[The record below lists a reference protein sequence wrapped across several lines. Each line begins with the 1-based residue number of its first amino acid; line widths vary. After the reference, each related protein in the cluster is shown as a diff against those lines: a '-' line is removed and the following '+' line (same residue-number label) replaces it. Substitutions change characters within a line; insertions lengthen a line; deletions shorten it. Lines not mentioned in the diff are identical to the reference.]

1 MITFGVKSEQEQGR
15 LAYYTLVE
23 WMLIDFAAT
32 LNRCWRLP
40 NKFTNFTAQTKVD
53 AIADSETTSH

>member
-32 LNRCWRLP
+32 LNRC
-40 NKFTNFTAQTKVD
+40 
-53 AIADSETTSH
+53 